1 MRRFHDLFRH
11 AALGGL
17 MALMVTGGARADSL
31 EYPVKAAFLY
41 KFGSYVEWPS
51 GAFVDATA
59 PLVLCVVGRDPFGAV
74 LDKTVQGRTI
84 GTHPIVIRRMP
95 TISHGAACHIAFLG
109 GSGEQSAAEAARAV
123 ADAPVLTVTEGAEAP
138 GAIRLMVRDNRVR
151 FEIDQRAAQQAGV
164 AISSKLLNLAVAV
177 LR

>member
-1 MRRFHDLFRH
+1 MRRDLSRW
-11 AALGGL
+11 AALGGVAASL
-17 MALMVTGGARADSL
+17 LAGSARADSL

-41 KFGSYVEWPS
+41 KFGSYVEWPA
-51 GAFVDATA
+51 GAFADASA

-74 LDKTVQGRTI
+74 LDKTVQGRTV
-84 GTHPIVIRRMP
+84 GAHPVVVRRMP
-95 TISHGAACHIAFLG
+95 SVARGAACHIAFLG
-109 GSGEQSAAEAARAV
+109 GSGEQSTADAARAL

-138 GAIRLMVRDNRVR
+138 GAIRLVVKDNRVR